1 MTDSRSW
8 RHFDWVLL
16 IVVVLLVGFGVTMIY
31 SATHNVQDT
40 GVSDIATRRV
50 SDSVTRQLLSALIG
64 LAAMIGIAA
73 IDYRIWGGMPRI
85 VYLVALALLAIAL
98 VLGQSQV
105 GAVRRWITFGAFD
118 VQPAEI
124 AKYLVI
130 LVLAQYLASHEEQ
143 MDRLPIVLGAIGL
156 LALPTIMVLVQPNLS
171 TAILLLV
178 VGLIMILVAG
188 IRWQYLAVLA
198 AIGLGIVPVAWLV
211 FHGYIEQEFAH
222 VLPRLLVF
230 AGLSSDPGVRF
241 NLDQALTAIGSG
253 GFVGKG
259 FLNPSSLSQLHF
271 LRVRHT
277 DFIFSVIAEEL
288 GMLGVLLLFALF
300 IWLLFRLLRI
310 AAISRDGFGRYI
322 AIGLA
327 MMIFFQAAVNIAMNL
342 SLVPVAGL
350 PLPFI
355 SYGGSALV
363 TLMSALGIVESVAMR
378 HKKLEF

>member
-16 IVVVLLVGFGVTMIY
+16 IIVVLLVGYGVTMIY
-31 SATHNVQDT
+31 SATHNVEDT
-40 GVSDIATRRV
+40 GVSEITTRRV

-64 LAAMIGIAA
+64 LAVMIGVAA
-73 IDYRIWGGMPRI
+73 IDYRIWGGVPRI
-85 VYLVALALLAIAL
+85 VYIVALALLAIAL

-124 AKYLVI
+124 AKYLVV

-143 MDRLPIVLGAIGL
+143 IDRLPVVLGAIGL
-156 LALPTIMVLVQPNLS
+156 VVLPTVMVLVQPNLS
-171 TAILLLV
+171 TAVLLLV
-178 VGLIMILVAG
+178 VGLIMIFVAG
-188 IRWQYLAVLA
+188 IRWQYLAVVA
-198 AIGLGIVPVAWLV
+198 AVGLGIVPVVWLV
-211 FHGYIEQEFAH
+211 FRDYIEKEFAH

-288 GMLGVLLLFALF
+288 GMLGVLVLFALF
-300 IWLLFRLLRI
+300 VWLLFRLLRI

-322 AIGLA
+322 AIGFA